1 MRVDTT
7 DAVEMFEMLGWAAK
21 EAGVGKYGG
30 FLLVEAIRGKGF
42 RLVLERLPVEAEQA
56 ETALSFKPEPEPAAV

>member
-21 EAGVGKYGG
+21 EAGVGKYAG
-30 FLLVEAIRGKGF
+30 FQLVEAIREKGF
-42 RLVLERLPVEAEQA
+42 RLVLERLPVEVEP
-56 ETALSFKPEPEPAAV
+56 ENALRVKPEPETAAV